1 MRDDR
6 LKFLN
11 ALFDEG
17 DRVVFG
23 DTLMTCNKPVDPLPY
38 FLNTDAMRFAI
49 NPFDKWRNTENL
61 TGIVNLLFEID
72 EDEFGNKVDESIQE
86 QLFLDSGIPFTTM
99 VSSGNKSV
107 HVIVRF
113 TEPFSDGELQS
124 LWWFTIAKVL
134 KKHGINADVR
144 ARLLT
149 QISRVPCSIRKDTG
163 SVQTLKH
170 IRNRVSQLEM
180 TEWLESNNEVV
191 PPKPPKK
198 EPRIFDTTGDDLTRW
213 ERAVRW
219 TERKNGTYSTYMST
233 GAHDWLWKHGGNCYK
248 NELGLSAAISMANIN
263 YGTQYTGSS
272 GTGEVAK
279 TITLGW
285 KWMEKKN

>member
-6 LKFLN
+6 LKFIE
-11 ALFDEG
+11 ALFDDG
-17 DRVVFG
+17 DRVAFG
-23 DTLMTCNKPVDPLPY
+23 EKPISCNKPADLLPF
-38 FLNTDAMRFAI
+38 FLNTGAEQFCI
-49 NPFDKWRNTENL
+49 NPLDTWRNTENI
-61 TGIVNLLFEID
+61 TGIVNLLFEVD
-72 EDEFGNKVDESIQE
+72 EDINGNKVDESIQE

-107 HVIVRF
+107 HVILRF
-113 TEPFSDGELQS
+113 TEPFSDGELQER
-124 LWWFTIAKVL
+124 WWKSIATAL
-134 KKHGINADVR
+134 KKHGIKADPR

-149 QISRVPCSIRKDTG
+149 QISRVPGSIRSKTG
-163 SVQTLKH
+163 EVQTLKH
-170 IRNRVSQLEM
+170 IRERVSQLEVL
-180 TEWLESNNEVV
+180 EWLSKNDVV
-191 PPKPPKK
+191 IPPKK
-198 EPRIFDTTGDDLTRW
+198 VYVARVFDTTGDDLTRW

-219 TERKNGTYSTYMST
+219 TERKNGTYSTYMTT

-248 NELGLSAAISMANIN
+248 NELGLSAAISMAHIN

-285 KWMEKKN
+285 KWMEKKQ